1 MTEENKGFDEGKS
14 EYEDWDKKYDVTLN
28 VSMNE
33 YNHAVEGI
41 QKTDEKANK
50 YLVLLCAIIAA
61 VFAALPTNL
70 TDNLKLSLEFE
81 KTITV
86 LSWLIVLLFIFLI
99 ITCIIVMRSL
109 IKCFKLQKCNKLP
122 CLSEFLKYLSGANVT
137 EFKHALIAEYDKC
150 IESYENAKSLKQEHL
165 RVASNFILIS
175 FVILCAYILSL
186 FLIKLISI

>member
-1 MTEENKGFDEGKS
+1 
-14 EYEDWDKKYDVTLN
+14 
-28 VSMNE
+28 
-33 YNHAVEGI
+33 
-41 QKTDEKANK
+41 
-50 YLVLLCAIIAA
+50 
-61 VFAALPTNL
+61 
-70 TDNLKLSLEFE
+70 
-81 KTITV
+81 
-86 LSWLIVLLFIFLI
+86 
-99 ITCIIVMRSL
+99 MRSL